1 MREPVSAP
9 ELVTLDDMYFMH
21 YEFGAEFVLED
32 GTIVEIIRR
41 GEGNV
46 DR

>member
-1 MREPVSAP
+1 MREPVARVD
-9 ELVTLDDMYFMH
+9 LVTLDDMYFMH
-21 YEFGAEFVLED
+21 KEFGAEFIIED
-32 GTIVEIIRR
+32 GTIVEIIR